1 MNNDMDLSKIN
12 AEELLKEVEGLRK
25 QLDFSNIINDIDKY
39 LAKLEIEQGIRDKDG
54 NLINKEEEK

>member
-39 LAKLEIEQGIRDKDG
+39 LTKLEIEQGIRDKDG

>member
-12 AEELLKEVEGLRK
+12 AEELLKEVEELRK
-25 QLDFSNIINDIDKY
+25 QLDFSSIRNDIDKY
-39 LAKLEIEQGIRDKDG
+39 LTKLEIEQGIRDKDG